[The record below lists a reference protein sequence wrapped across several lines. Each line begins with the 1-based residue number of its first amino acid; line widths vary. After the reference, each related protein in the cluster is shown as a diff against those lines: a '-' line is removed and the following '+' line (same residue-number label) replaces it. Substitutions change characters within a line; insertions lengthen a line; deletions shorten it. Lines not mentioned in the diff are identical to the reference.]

1 MSVSDDIERLLKMRT
16 VAVVGCS
23 PDPKR
28 PSNQIARYLIEVG
41 YRVIPVNPNCAEV
54 LGEKCYP
61 DLASVPEPIEVVNVF
76 RRSDEAAAVVHA
88 AVKVGAKGVWLQDG
102 LRVPEAEAE
111 ARRNGLTVVADDC
124 IMRQHLS
131 RFGR

>member
-1 MSVSDDIERLLKMRT
+1 MSVSDDIECLLKMRT
-16 VAVVGCS
+16 VAIVGCS
-23 PDPKR
+23 PDSKR

-41 YRVIPVNPNCAEV
+41 YRVIPVNPNCPEV

-61 DLASVPEPIEVVNVF
+61 DLASVPEPIDVVNVF
-76 RRSDEAAAVVHA
+76 RRSAEAGAAVRA

-102 LRVPEAEAE
+102 VRAPEQEAE
-111 ARRNGLTVVADDC
+111 ARKSGLTVVADDC

>member
-76 RRSDEAAAVVHA
+76 RRSDEAAAVVRA

-111 ARRNGLTVVADDC
+111 ARRSGLTVVADDC